1 MPARFVRTACVVALV
16 ALAATGARAVAEA
29 DAVGTGRR
37 ADARRARIAA
47 LDARLTALVVK
58 ASEDPRIARV
68 DAYLALARAD
78 EFVATRRPRVA
89 ELAEYLSD
97 VGAPRKLKERV
108 RDALTSIPHRSLD
121 PDLAPSEGRNRRVAF
136 CRDRLL
142 PLLSRPGDDALLTR
156 TLTAAILESF
166 WRFTDAAIQ
175 QYDPKVEATWK
186 RATEAYRR
194 GMVSR

>member
-1 MPARFVRTACVVALV
+1 MASLLVRTACVVGLV
-16 ALAATGARAVAEA
+16 VLAATGSAAPGGA
-29 DAVGTGRR
+29 DGPGAGRR

-47 LDARLTALVVK
+47 LDARLTALVEK
-58 ASEDPRIARV
+58 AGEDPRIGRV

-78 EFVATRRPRVA
+78 EFASTRRTRVA
-89 ELAEYLSD
+89 ELAEYLAD
-97 VGAPRKLKERV
+97 DDAPRKLKERV

-121 PDLAPSEGRNRRVAF
+121 PDLAPSEGRNRRVAY

-142 PLLSRPGDDALLTR
+142 PLLARPGDVALVTR

-175 QYDPKVEATWK
+175 QYDPQVEATWK
-186 RATEAYRR
+186 KAADAYRR
-194 GMVSR
+194 GMVAR